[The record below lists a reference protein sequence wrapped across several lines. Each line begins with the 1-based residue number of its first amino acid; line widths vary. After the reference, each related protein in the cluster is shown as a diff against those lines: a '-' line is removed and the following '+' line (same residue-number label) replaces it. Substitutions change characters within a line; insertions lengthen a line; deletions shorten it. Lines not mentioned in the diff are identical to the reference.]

1 MEKEKEFQEK
11 ERDIEKEKLSAVH
24 SFRPDVAPSYFVSFN
39 WITLNDS
46 FSPPLCP
53 LPFVSLRFIIWL
65 ISSHRWFQLI
75 PGARIADG

>member
-39 WITLNDS
+39 
-46 FSPPLCP
+46 
-53 LPFVSLRFIIWL
+53 
-65 ISSHRWFQLI
+65 
-75 PGARIADG
+75 